1 MEKKSREMFVQGLI
15 GNAEIEKAEVR
26 QVNLNIN
33 GEVKQCFVTSKR
45 NDSKTGTVVE
55 IRTIFPDETFD
66 VLELDFVQNSLK
78 TNKVRNTTYEYL
90 GPVLN
95 PKKIS
100 EREFDQIDINKFTVD
115 VDGYCVPLCVIL
127 TPYFKEKAKNAVFMT
142 AIKSLNLVDDK
153 RVNTVVNDSKNSKKF
168 EVNIYDNIN
177 ISILDEKD
185 NVVNVNSL
193 SNKKLNGILKVND
206 NMRFMEIIANKDK
219 TREPIVGGEA
229 RMENVVVNKNNDELT
244 VEKVKERLTT
254 VYNKYKD
261 NVAEEMI
268 GSILIAD
275 VILGET
281 EFTKI
286 EKETVF
292 GAFIGKELK
301 DAVTTPEGSMLVSDT
316 FNKVK
321 TINNMSEDEVVSELV
336 NVSKIVGFENIED
349 KVSFM
354 KGVVKT
360 MQELTNSKI
369 DKPEEEVERVEA
381 EIVTDKARIEKVVNN
396 LNKNEDKKEETS
408 VIPASK
414 SKYNSKNKVF
424 VGMVKYIHDTMGD
437 TGLTK
442 YSDELTMIH
451 KLLGKETIMDVAKNN
466 KSVKEVLCKYTRNE
480 INTSVGKGFDLV
492 NELLNVLH
500 KTILG
505 YEDINVLAN
514 MPIDMKVKLV
524 YLLLENQDMNLSD
537 MTIEDRAL
545 FYIILRDSL
554 LKVSVEDMLQ
564 GKSSGEF
571 SIARAR
577 VSMQN
582 KDIVIKYI
590 A

>member
-33 GEVKQCFVTSKR
+33 GEVKQCFVSSKR

-261 NVAEEMI
+261 IVAEEMI
-268 GSILIAD
+268 GSILIVD

-281 EFTKI
+281 EFTNI

-292 GAFIGKELK
+292 RAFIGKELK
-301 DAVTTPEGSMLVSDT
+301 DAVTTPEGSMLVADT

-354 KGVVKT
+354 KEVVKT

-408 VIPASK
+408 VIPASN
-414 SKYNSKNKVF
+414 SEYNSKNKVF

-451 KLLGKETIMDVAKNN
+451 KLLGKETIMNVAKNN

-505 YEDINVLAN
+505 YEDINVLAD

-524 YLLLENQDMNLSD
+524 YLLLENQDINLSD
-537 MTIEDRAL
+537 MTIDDKAL

-564 GKSSGEF
+564 GKPSGEF
-571 SIARAR
+571 SIARLR

-582 KDIVIKYI
+582 KDIVMKYI

>member
-1 MEKKSREMFVQGLI
+1 MEKKSREMFVQGLV

-33 GEVKQCFVTSKR
+33 GEVKQCFVSSKR
-45 NDSKTGTVVE
+45 NDSNPGTIVE

-153 RVNTVVNDSKNSKKF
+153 RVNTVVNDSKNNKKF

-193 SNKKLNGILKVND
+193 SNKKLNEILKVND

-219 TREPIVGGEA
+219 TREPIVGGKA
-229 RMENVVVNKNNDELT
+229 RMENVVVNKNKDELT

-261 NVAEEMI
+261 IVVEEMI
-268 GSILIAD
+268 GPILIVD

-281 EFTKI
+281 EFTNI

-301 DAVTTPEGSMLVSDT
+301 DVVTTPEGSMLVSDT

-321 TINNMSEDEVVSELV
+321 TMDNMSEDEVVSELV

-354 KGVVKT
+354 KEVVKT
-360 MQELTNSKI
+360 IQELTNSKI

-381 EIVTDKARIEKVVNN
+381 EIITDKARIEKVVNN
-396 LNKNEDKKEETS
+396 LNKNEDEKEKTS

-414 SKYNSKNKVF
+414 SEYSSNNKVF

-480 INTSVGKGFDLV
+480 INASVGKGFALV

-514 MPIDMKVKLV
+514 MPIDIKVKLV
-524 YLLLENQDMNLSD
+524 YLLLENKDMNLSD

-554 LKVSVEDMLQ
+554 LKVSAEDMMQ

-582 KDIVIKYI
+582 KDIVMKYI

>member
-408 VIPASK
+408 VILASK
-414 SKYNSKNKVF
+414 SEYNSKNKVF

>member
-1 MEKKSREMFVQGLI
+1 MEKKSREMFVQGLV

-185 NVVNVNSL
+185 NVVNMNSL

-261 NVAEEMI
+261 IVVEEMI
-268 GSILIAD
+268 GPILTVD

-281 EFTKI
+281 EFTNI

-321 TINNMSEDEVVSELV
+321 TIDNMSEDEVVSELV

-354 KGVVKT
+354 KEVVKT
-360 MQELTNSKI
+360 IQELTNSKI

-396 LNKNEDKKEETS
+396 LNKNEDEKEETS

-414 SKYNSKNKVF
+414 SEYNSNNKVF

-480 INTSVGKGFDLV
+480 INTSVGKGFALV

-514 MPIDMKVKLV
+514 MPIDIKVKLV
-524 YLLLENQDMNLSD
+524 YLLLENKDMNLSD

-554 LKVSVEDMLQ
+554 LKVSAEDMMQ
-564 GKSSGEF
+564 GNSSGEF

-582 KDIVIKYI
+582 KDIVMKYI

>member
-33 GEVKQCFVTSKR
+33 GEVKQCFVSSKR

-408 VIPASK
+408 VILASK
-414 SKYNSKNKVF
+414 SEYNSKNKVF

>member
-1 MEKKSREMFVQGLI
+1 MEKKSREMFVQGLV

-185 NVVNVNSL
+185 NVVNMNSL

-219 TREPIVGGEA
+219 TREPILRGEA

-261 NVAEEMI
+261 IVVEEMI
-268 GSILIAD
+268 GPILTVD

-281 EFTKI
+281 EFTNI

-321 TINNMSEDEVVSELV
+321 TMDNMSEDEVVSELV

-354 KGVVKT
+354 KEVVKT
-360 MQELTNSKI
+360 IQELTNSKI
-369 DKPEEEVERVEA
+369 DKSEEEVERVEA

-396 LNKNEDKKEETS
+396 LNKNEDEKEETS

-414 SKYNSKNKVF
+414 SEYNSNNKVF

-480 INTSVGKGFDLV
+480 INTSVGKGFALV

-514 MPIDMKVKLV
+514 MPIDIKVKLV
-524 YLLLENQDMNLSD
+524 YLLLENKDMNLSD

-554 LKVSVEDMLQ
+554 LKVSAEDMMQ

-582 KDIVIKYI
+582 KDIVMKYI